1 MIKEKDKFIRI
12 AVYSS
17 VSLVIL
23 FLVYFLVGRP
33 VIGYSNKLK
42 KEFKSRQAKL
52 KESESLVRALPNPAK
67 AIENIEA
74 KVQEF
79 NDIGVSRRQLPKL
92 IQILAGLTSNS
103 NINLISIRPRDD
115 IHSGNEDLP
124 QGINKVYVEM
134 ILNCSYRTL
143 GEYIKSL
150 NDKAASFSIESITIY
165 RKEGNVEAGE
175 AKKPSEKTDEKPV
188 SLVITLLLSTYMI
201 WEL

>member
-12 AVYSS
+12 AVYISA
-17 VSLVIL
+17 SLGIL
-23 FLVYFLVGRP
+23 FLVYFLVGKP
-33 VIGYSNKLK
+33 VIGYSNRLK

-52 KESESLVRALPNPAK
+52 KESESLVRSMPNPTK
-67 AIENIEA
+67 AIEDIEDR
-74 KVQEF
+74 VQEF
-79 NDIGVSRRQLPKL
+79 NDMGVSRRQLPKL

-124 QGINKVYVEM
+124 PGISKVYVEM
-134 ILNCSYRTL
+134 IINCSYRTL

-150 NDKAASFSIESITIY
+150 NEKAASFSIESITIY
-165 RKEGNVEAGE
+165 RKESNVEAAE
-175 AKKPSEKTDEKPV
+175 AKKSSEKTDEKPV